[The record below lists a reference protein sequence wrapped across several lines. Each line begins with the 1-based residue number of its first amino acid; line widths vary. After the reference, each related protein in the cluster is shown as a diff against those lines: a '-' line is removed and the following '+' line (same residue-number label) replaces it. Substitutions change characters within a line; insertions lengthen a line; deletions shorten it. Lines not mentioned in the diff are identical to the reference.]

1 METKVRPQRERPV
14 PDVDAED
21 ELELG
26 RYWHALLTRWWLPLG
41 GLLAGIVLGYL
52 LSLGGHQVFSAK
64 AQIYLGQPLSPNGT
78 NQIQSL
84 STNPSAVKQIVLS
97 ASAQHE
103 AEVKAGLPSGSL
115 LGHVSTQA
123 VATGVALT
131 SRAGQNPLVSVIVP

>member
-1 METKVRPQRERPV
+1 MQTKVRPQRERPV

-84 STNPSAVKQIVLS
+84 STNPSAVRQAATS
-97 ASAQHE
+97 AFVQAQAE
-103 AEVKAGLPSGSL
+103 AKAGLPIGAL
-115 LGHVSTQA
+115 RGKVSTQA
-123 VATGVALT
+123 VATGTALAN
-131 SRAGQNPLVSVIVP
+131 RAGQNR